1 MDVFHLRDQLI
12 EDYRSY
18 VSSFMAIRDARIRE
32 RVETSLTG
40 GLLWP
45 EPRIGLNPAFEPG
58 PTLRELER
66 QFIDLLY
73 ARRLRLPDL
82 AQHRPSRT

>member
-32 RVETSLTG
+32 RVEEQC
-40 GLLWP
+40 P
-45 EPRIGLNPAFEPG
+45 
-58 PTLRELER
+58 
-66 QFIDLLY
+66 
-73 ARRLRLPDL
+73 
-82 AQHRPSRT
+82 AQHGQRLGRL